1 MLILIAEDEPVSCTV
16 LKKFLSQYGPCT
28 VVADG
33 QQAVLEVKA
42 AYERKQGY
50 ELVCMDLHMPVMN
63 GHEAIREIRQYER
76 ANGILR
82 PTRIFV
88 TTALDDM
95 ASVTEALLG
104 KCTAYLMKPIDLNI
118 LRQELQ
124 AVGLTK

>member
-1 MLILIAEDEPVSCTV
+1 
-16 LKKFLSQYGPCT
+16 
-28 VVADG
+28 
-33 QQAVLEVKA
+33 
-42 AYERKQGY
+42 
-50 ELVCMDLHMPVMN
+50 MPVMN

-104 KCTAYLMKPIDLNI
+104 KCNAYLMKPIDLNI